1 MSTELTMRRP
11 AVLLAI
17 AAALGV
23 PMTAPAPTASADT
36 RITEVVCQD
45 WSAYPQ
51 YIRHIYLSSDTPTG
65 VKDFDEN
72 PVTLTC
78 YEWSGS
84 TPASV
89 SYSISYV
96 MNGRDHPDGET
107 GTLTMGHGI
116 VWTPVMPGYVYRAS
130 FTLTS

>member
-1 MSTELTMRRP
+1 MRRP
-11 AVLLAI
+11 AVLLAV
-17 AAALGV
+17 AAALGI
-23 PMTAPAPTASADT
+23 PFTAPAATAAAATPT
-36 RITEVVCQD
+36 TEVVCQD

-51 YIRHIYLSSDTPTG
+51 YIRHIYLNADTPTG
-65 VKDFDEN
+65 AKDFDEQ

-84 TPASV
+84 TPATV

-96 MNGRDHPDGET
+96 MNGVDHPDGAT
-107 GTLTMGHGI
+107 GILTMGHGF

-130 FTLTS
+130 FTLVT